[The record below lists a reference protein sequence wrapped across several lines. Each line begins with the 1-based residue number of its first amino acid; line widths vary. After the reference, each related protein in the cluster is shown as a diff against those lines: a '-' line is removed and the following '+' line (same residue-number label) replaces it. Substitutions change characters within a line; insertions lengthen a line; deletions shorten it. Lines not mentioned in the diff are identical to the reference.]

1 MTTIKRTCRKINAI
15 TQAQLIKLLL
25 EGIYTC
31 QQLAD
36 ETGLHYVTVLQYTR
50 ELHRFGAAHISSW
63 EKDSRG
69 RDILKVYKLGEG
81 KDAKRQRMTAAQR
94 QARTRDKKRASAMV
108 QVMGGAAGFVQSA
121 NGRLR
126 LEAAPCQ

>member
-1 MTTIKRTCRKINAI
+1 MKRTCRKINAI

-25 EGIYTC
+25 DGIYTC

-63 EKDSRG
+63 EKDCRG
-69 RDILKVYKLGEG
+69 RDILKVYKIGAG
-81 KDAKRQRMTAAQR
+81 GDAKRSRLTPAQRTARYRSKMNNLDLIQRMAA
-94 QARTRDKKRASAMV
+94 
-108 QVMGGAAGFVQSA
+108 
-121 NGRLR
+121 
-126 LEAAPCQ
+126 